1 MRFDHWLEMKDIRRS
16 NKEEIDC
23 LRFNHGLEMR
33 DTRKN
38 FNTTVIMK
46 QKSIKEMTQT
56 IIDQRE
62 MTCEMLDEVNMA
74 KNTARIMSKKA
85 EQAFKSSTGKQQK
98 LIDKADIIHSLQDQL
113 ASISNDHKIYVDKQ
127 ERRLVELDMEKS
139 EKLQNW
145 RMTAMKL

>member
-1 MRFDHWLEMKDIRRS
+1 MRFDHRLEMKDIRRS

-62 MTCEMLDEVNMA
+62 ITCEMLDEVNMA
-74 KNTARIMSKKA
+74 KNTARIMSKTA
-85 EQAFKSSTGKQQK
+85 EQALKSSTGK
-98 LIDKADIIHSLQDQL
+98 
-113 ASISNDHKIYVDKQ
+113 
-127 ERRLVELDMEKS
+127 
-139 EKLQNW
+139 
-145 RMTAMKL
+145 